1 MLIFKLKFLT
11 QLFTSK
17 HTNIYSLILLL
28 SSSKLHCSLLS
39 FCECL
44 ILCCRIIVIQ
54 RASFKWFVS
63 LITFSIFWGLVGFIF
78 RLVTIDTILYIT
90 ALSVLIAFSIIN
102 YWMRIN
108 IKEFLKSYFSISF
121 IIFFTAIIIIF
132 YLSYDLET
140 YRGYVMLGPPE
151 AEELS
156 PQEYIV
162 YKCSKFL
169 IFINLKILAL

>member
-1 MLIFKLKFLT
+1 MGEDI
-11 QLFTSK
+11 
-17 HTNIYSLILLL
+17 IL
-28 SSSKLHCSLLS
+28 
-39 FCECL
+39 
-44 ILCCRIIVIQ
+44 
-54 RASFKWFVS
+54 
-63 LITFSIFWGLVGFIF
+63 SIFWGLFGFILAF
-78 RLVTIDTILYIT
+78 TNIKFYLTT
-90 ALSVLIAFSIIN
+90 LSVLVVFSILN
-102 YWMRIN
+102 YWIKIN
-108 IKEFLKSYFSISF
+108 IKEFVKSYFSISF

-169 IFINLKILAL
+169 IFINFIFFTITFIIFSCLLQAYLFKCHSTGEKCKKLSWLIGFVCNIIILIASVYLMYVFI

>member
-1 MLIFKLKFLT
+1 MGEDI
-11 QLFTSK
+11 
-17 HTNIYSLILLL
+17 IL
-28 SSSKLHCSLLS
+28 
-39 FCECL
+39 
-44 ILCCRIIVIQ
+44 
-54 RASFKWFVS
+54 
-63 LITFSIFWGLVGFIF
+63 SIFWGLFGFILAF
-78 RLVTIDTILYIT
+78 TNIKFYLTT
-90 ALSVLIAFSIIN
+90 LSVLVVFSIIN
-102 YWMRIN
+102 YWIKIN
-108 IKEFLKSYFSISF
+108 IKEFVKSYFLVYF

-169 IFINLKILAL
+169 IFINFIFFTITFIILPCLLQAYFFKCYSTGEKHK